1 MTLTDSV
8 ERCLRKGN
16 FPESESPRRSEG
28 CAACCA
34 VSLVCRSGDRPPCH
48 CPSAGGTACLGELR
62 GRLGVGWGRALI
74 SLPWPT
80 AGKQEG
86 LGWLSSLLT
95 PEQGMAIVTCVMW
108 GAGVGGARVCEREQD
123 LEGHS

>member
-62 GRLGVGWGRALI
+62 GRLGVGWG
-74 SLPWPT
+74 
-80 AGKQEG
+80 
-86 LGWLSSLLT
+86 
-95 PEQGMAIVTCVMW
+95 
-108 GAGVGGARVCEREQD
+108 GVGASSDLTAVANGWEAGRTGVVVVPSHTRAGDGHCHVCDVGGRGWGCTC
-123 LEGHS
+123 L